1 MSNELNN
8 QKTETKEQTFIIDN
22 KEYKRSELS
31 NKCLNSIAIRQELE
45 SNRIR
50 LSVELEKTNILQ
62 KHYDSVIAEEIKP
75 KEVSSEISSE
85 NK

>member
-1 MSNELNN
+1 MSNEMNN

-22 KEYKRSELS
+22 NEYKRSELS
-31 NKCLNSIAIRQELE
+31 TRCLNSIAIRQELE

-50 LSVELEKTNILQ
+50 LSVELEKTSILQ

-75 KEVSSEISSE
+75 KEVSEE
-85 NK
+85 VK